1 MRGSE
6 AGNLVVAGVQGGPGV
21 TQAGGQFQ
29 GCGGDR
35 FGVKLVTQSS
45 VWFMRNCLLRA
56 V

>member
-35 FGVKLVTQSS
+35 SGVKLVTQSS
-45 VWFMRNCLLRA
+45 VWFMGNCLLRA